1 MQHDFDLII
10 VGAGLAG
17 NCLALALK
25 RSGLKIALV
34 EAASREQLRNSP
46 AGDRALALAA
56 GTVELLNALGAWR
69 GVADKATPIK
79 HIHVSD
85 RGHFGKTRLSAE
97 TEGVDALGYV
107 IVARDI
113 EQHMADLAEKT
124 DTVCLHQTRVA
135 GLMSGRDAVNVSLKQ
150 HDGSSL
156 NVSAQLLVGADGGNS
171 TVRKL
176 LEIPQQ
182 VTEYGQTALVT
193 TVHSA
198 LPHRNTAFERFTE
211 FGPLALLP
219 VAGKQSAVVW
229 TRSHEQAE
237 TLLNAN
243 DREFLAELQDCF
255 GYRLGELKLA
265 APRRAFPLSLIRAE
279 SMVSGRTVIIGNAVH
294 QLHPVAGQG
303 FNLGIRDVALLAE
316 MLTEQHQHNGDIGDA
331 RMLKNY
337 SRQRQ
342 QDHGRTIGFTDNLVK
357 IFSNGN
363 LPLAAVRNAGLT
375 LLDHLPF
382 AKQMLARHAM
392 GLADRL
398 PKIGD
403 RE

>member
-176 LEIPQQ
+176 LEIPQH

-279 SMVSGRTVIIGNAVH
+279 SMASGRTVIIGNAVH